1 MVSPINRDLFKFVA
15 ATGLTV
21 ALGSSAVVAQNAPAA
36 APVPGKHITQG
47 MGTKTAENLY
57 ECKETNP
64 SFRKT
69 PLGKITATDGT
80 VITLPAETIY
90 TSGAK
95 AGGDL
100 QNYCIGVDPKT
111 MDEVNALVEKTPIIE
126 VDADGEVVTG
136 FLNADNYFEMYVN
149 EKLVAVDAVP
159 YTPMNGSIVRFKAK
173 RPYAIAIKIV
183 DWEEN
188 MGVASELNR
197 SNKWHPGDGGIMA
210 KFSDG
215 TVTDSTWRA
224 QTFYVGPLAKPE
236 DLVELPGG
244 IRSTEK
250 LGRTHP
256 LRNMPTCED
265 KCFGVHYDIPADW
278 KSKAFNDK
286 VWPRAYEFTDDEM
299 GIPAM
304 VSYTR
309 FPQLFTDARWIWSQN
324 LVFDNVVIVRKT
336 VQ

>member
-1 MVSPINRDLFKFVA
+1 MKNPGTSSLKLAAVSALA
-15 ATGLTV
+15 AAGFSF
-21 ALGSSAVVAQNAPAA
+21 AAVAQNAPVP
-36 APVPGKHITQG
+36 APYPGKHITQG
-47 MGTKTAENLY
+47 PGKMTAENLY

-69 PLGKITATDGT
+69 PLGTITATDGK
-80 VITLPAETIY
+80 VIILPAETIY
-90 TSGAK
+90 TTGVK

-111 MDEVNALVEKTPIIE
+111 LDEVKALTDKTPVIE
-126 VDADGEVVTG
+126 IDPDGEVITG
-136 FLNADNYFEMYVN
+136 YLNADNYFEMYVN

-173 RPYAIAIKIV
+173 RPYTIAIKMV

-188 MGVASELNR
+188 LGLGSELNR
-197 SNKWHPGDGGIMA
+197 NNKWHPGDGGVMA
-210 KFSDG
+210 RFSDG

-224 QTFYVGPLAKPE
+224 QSFYIGPLVKLE
-236 DLVELPGG
+236 DLLELPGNLH
-244 IRSTEK
+244 STEK

-256 LRNMPTCED
+256 LRTMPTCED

-299 GIPAM
+299 GINAM

-309 FPQLFTDARWIWSQN
+309 FPQLFTDARWIWSQS
-324 LVFDNVVIVRKT
+324 LVYDNVVIVRKT